1 MVFVKIKI
9 DVEID
14 VASGHAFFR
23 TDSIVPTPL
32 PCFQRG
38 SQTLP

>member
-1 MVFVKIKI
+1 MVFEEIKI

-23 TDSIVPTPL
+23 TNSIVPTPL
-32 PCFQRG
+32 LCFQRG
-38 SQTLP
+38 PQTLP

>member
-1 MVFVKIKI
+1 MAFEEIEI

-23 TDSIVPTPL
+23 TDSIVPTPSL
-32 PCFQRG
+32 CFQRG
-38 SQTLP
+38 LQTLP